1 MLPRG
6 CPKQPSNG
14 LEDTTKA
21 TFCSSHAEEGMVHMK
36 SRRCSHDGCST
47 TLLNDLKG
55 TRNAEFCLKH
65 AEQGMVYA
73 WRERG
78 PPVRAALSS

>member
-1 MLPRG
+1 
-6 CPKQPSNG
+6 
-14 LEDTTKA
+14 
-21 TFCSSHAEEGMVHMK
+21 MVHMK